1 MLDFDDSR
9 LENADV
15 LDAAAPLQS
24 LVPARWPVA
33 ALLLAVPSFTTK
45 ETVRVAVLGLSEVL
59 R

>member
-1 MLDFDDSR
+1 MVTTTGASLTAVTAMLR
-9 LENADV
+9 
-15 LDAAAPLQS
+15 
-24 LVPARWPVA
+24 VA